1 MEPPSTPGGSAA
13 QDIFSV
19 FEQGFDE
26 EEEGDEGL
34 VFGEPQ
40 TRSPGLQE
48 LLPAA
53 ELQDPP
59 PSKAWGRTAWPNN
72 DWSSPPQPTHAS
84 SPSIDPRDT
93 LIHRL
98 NGLISR
104 IGSDSIVDSVGV
116 SVLHTMVDKMEHTVA
131 GGSRPPTRD
140 SQSLS
145 SPGFDRAWGSRTGGS
160 VKGPATPLRR
170 RQQNKRRNHVTAEIR
185 EQRIAQ
191 EAREINAQMEAVAK
205 SLKERQEETEVR
217 LHDTRRLV

>member
-1 MEPPSTPGGSAA
+1 
-13 QDIFSV
+13 V

-26 EEEGDEGL
+26 EEEGDESL
-34 VFGEPQ
+34 IFGAAQ
-40 TRSPGLQE
+40 ARSPGLQE

-59 PSKAWGRTAWPNN
+59 PSKAWGRTTWPNN

-84 SPSIDPRDT
+84 SPGIDPRDT
-93 LIHRL
+93 LVHRL
-98 NGLISR
+98 NRLISR
-104 IGSDSIVDSVGV
+104 IGSDSSVDSVGV
-116 SVLHTMVDKMEHTVA
+116 SALHSIVDKMEYTIA

-140 SQSLS
+140 SQSAS
-145 SPGFDRAWGSRTGGS
+145 SPGFDRAWSSRAGGS
-160 VKGPATPLRR
+160 VKSPATPLRR

-191 EAREINAQMEAVAK
+191 EAREINTQMEAVAK

-217 LHDTRRLV
+217 SRSTCNLS